1 MTRPAARLITITRA
15 VIILV
20 TLCLVSVGL
29 AGPASATNGGTIF
42 VRHGDKIQK
51 AIDAASRGARIIVG
65 PGTYAEQLTIT
76 KDGIDLIGLGAILTP
91 PSDPV
96 PVSNYCSGLA
106 GPGTEAGICVSGANI
121 NLAEYK
127 VEHRKFISV
136 DRRVQ
141 GVSIT
146 GFQVRGFSGENIA
159 VVGAQDARVVGNRLT
174 DGARY
179 GFLTVGSNNTR
190 ASANTVESSTALPY
204 IGMCMDDLTSAEVS
218 YNHIAGYEIA
228 LCVQTPSAEVHH
240 NDVSSSC
247 TGAFVDP
254 GVVGAKLHDNRF
266 RGTNP
271 GCAEKVD
278 PKTGLFFVFGIF
290 VSGAVNTE
298 VRRNRIEG
306 QTGGGLANSFAVGL
320 AVVDD
325 ESGAIASGNVVT
337 QNVLRHND
345 FDLYIGATG
354 TGNVVTDNRC
364 TTSFFPDGLCG

>member
-1 MTRPAARLITITRA
+1 MIRPAARLITITRA

-51 AIDAASRGARIIVG
+51 AIDAAGRGTRIIVG

-106 GPGTEAGICVSGANI
+106 GPGTEAGICVSGANVI
-121 NLAEYK
+121 LAEYK
-127 VEHRKFISV
+127 VEHRKFLSV

-141 GVSIT
+141 DVSIT
-146 GFQVRGFSGENIA
+146 GFQIRGFSGENVA
-159 VVGAQDARVVGNRLT
+159 VVGAKDARVVGNRLT

-190 ASANTVESSTALPY
+190 AFANTVASSTALPF
-204 IGMCMDDLTSAEVS
+204 IGMCVDDLTGAEVS
-218 YNHIAGYEIA
+218 HNHIAGYEIA
-228 LCVQTPSAEVHH
+228 LCVQTPGADIHH

-254 GVVGAKLHDNRF
+254 GVVGAKLHHNRVH
-266 RGTNP
+266 GTNP
-271 GCAEKVD
+271 GCAAADKF
-278 PKTGLFFVFGIF
+278 GVFGIF
-290 VSGAVNTE
+290 ISGAVNTQ
-298 VRRNRIEG
+298 VRGNRIEG
-306 QTGGGLANSFAVGL
+306 QRKAGQAAGLV
-320 AVVDD
+320 VVDD
-325 ESGAIASGNVVT
+325 FGTGAIASGNVVT
-337 QNVLRHND
+337 QNVLRDND
-345 FDLYIGATG
+345 LDVFIGATG
-354 TGNVVTDNRC
+354 TGNVVTDNSC
-364 TTSFFPDGLCG
+364 TTSFPPGLCG

>member
-1 MTRPAARLITITRA
+1 MFGLGGACRP
-15 VIILV
+15 
-20 TLCLVSVGL
+20 CLGHQS
-29 AGPASATNGGTIF
+29 GTIF
-42 VRHGDKIQK
+42 VRHGDKIQE
-51 AIDAASRGARIIVG
+51 AIDAAGRGARIIVG

-91 PSDPV
+91 PSEPV
-96 PVSNYCSGLA
+96 PSPNICSGLA
-106 GPGTEAGICVSGANI
+106 GPGTEAGICVSGADVH
-121 NLAEYK
+121 LAEYK

-136 DRRVQ
+136 DRRVR

-146 GFQVRGFSGENIA
+146 GLQVRGFSGENIA

-179 GFLTVGSNNTR
+179 GFLTLGSNDTR
-190 ASANTVESSTALPY
+190 ASANIVASSTALPF
-204 IGMCMDDLTSAEVS
+204 IGMCMDDLTGAEVS

-228 LCVQTPSAEVHH
+228 LCVQTPGAEVHH

-254 GVVGAKLHDNRF
+254 GVVGARLHDNRV

-278 PKTGLFFVFGIF
+278 PKIGLFFVFGIL

-306 QTGGGLANSFAVGL
+306 QTGGGRASLAVGL

-325 ESGAIASGNVVT
+325 ETGAIASGNVVT
-337 QNVLRHND
+337 QNILLHND
-345 FDLYIGATG
+345 FDLLIGATG